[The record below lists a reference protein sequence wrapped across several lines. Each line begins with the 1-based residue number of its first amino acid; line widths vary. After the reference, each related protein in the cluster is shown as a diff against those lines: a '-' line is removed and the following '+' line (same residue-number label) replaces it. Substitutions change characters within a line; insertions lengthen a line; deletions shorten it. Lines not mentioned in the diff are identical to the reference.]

1 MKKLMLILIYFT
13 LCICV
18 ISCAD
23 SADDTEDSDTAALAE
38 TADCLS
44 AGNDADSDISAVL
57 VTDTYNFENAS
68 FVIAKVDSLAAG
80 DDRLFADCTVTDV
93 FLGDLLTDRQ
103 TFGIQISLDVRV
115 IEGENS
121 YADGMYGIDAATK
134 FLSGYDSLLLNV
146 SQIST
151 DISEDGTVKY
161 EVNIVSLDSYD
172 VIPIKDGKLM
182 LDELDEFLSFIDSDA
197 PVEYICRDE
206 IVGFDLLF
214 CDGMSVNDAD
224 KNIDSFARYVREYEK
239 NENGV
244 DY

>member
-38 TADCLS
+38 IADCLS

-57 VTDTYNFENAS
+57 VTDTYSFENAS
-68 FVIAKVDSLAAG
+68 FVIAEIDSLAAG

-93 FLGDLLTDRQ
+93 FLGDLLTKGQ

-115 IEGENS
+115 IEGEIS

-161 EVNIVSLDSYD
+161 EVNVVSLDSYD
-172 VIPIKDGKLM
+172 VIPIKDDKLM
-182 LDELDEFLSFIDSDA
+182 LDEFLSFIDSDA

-214 CDGMSVNDAD
+214 CDGMIVNDAD
-224 KNIDSFARYVREYEK
+224 KNIDLFARYVREYAK